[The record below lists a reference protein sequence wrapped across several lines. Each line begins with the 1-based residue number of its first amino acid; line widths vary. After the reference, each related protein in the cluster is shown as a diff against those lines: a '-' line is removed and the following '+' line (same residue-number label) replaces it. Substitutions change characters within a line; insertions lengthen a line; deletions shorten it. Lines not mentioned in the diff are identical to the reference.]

1 MTGYVAEN
9 GERDWAQADLL
20 EKLIDNW
27 TLQPERVSRALRVG
41 YFLLVQVP
49 FVFWSAV
56 GCLASS
62 HLSCEGR
69 MSGPILNVQDHA
81 IRVMSSVLRPLLG
94 IDGPDKVLYVNYQN
108 DSLVFLCVQQK
119 KAAGSWAQW
128 SSHNCFLIGGLT
140 GYTCAR
146 PSGAPQK
153 LVQRA
158 EL

>member
-94 IDGPDKVLYVNYQN
+94 IAGPWAPLETPQRSETYALTCFFRAWI
-108 DSLVFLCVQQK
+108 SL
-119 KAAGSWAQW
+119 
-128 SSHNCFLIGGLT
+128 
-140 GYTCAR
+140 
-146 PSGAPQK
+146 
-153 LVQRA
+153 
-158 EL
+158 